1 MAVVMFVAMYF
12 IMFAMIDGFENLIPN
27 LNNLYMTLLM
37 VSVMMLIELW
47 MMRKMYTHPKINRI
61 IGVIAVILGVFS
73 WLGIRE
79 QINIGDR
86 QFVKGMI
93 PHHAAALLM
102 SEKAKLNDPD
112 LIRLKKNILETQADE
127 IELMKRKLKEF
138 EKYKQ
143 DKN

>member
-47 MMRKMYTHPKINRI
+47 MMRKMYTHPKINWI
-61 IGVIAVILGVFS
+61 IGAIAVMLGVFS
-73 WLGIRE
+73 WFGIRE

-93 PHHAAALLM
+93 PIMLQ
-102 SEKAKLNDPD
+102 
-112 LIRLKKNILETQADE
+112 R
-127 IELMKRKLKEF
+127 
-138 EKYKQ
+138 Y
-143 DKN
+143 